1 MAGADQSCYAFVG
14 SFTTAERKARGDGIH
29 LFKIGADGSFTHVR
43 HAAKLDNPSFLI
55 IDQAR
60 NILYAAHGDRDFASA
75 FAIDP
80 GTREL
85 RELGRAA
92 TGGLN
97 GVHLVLDPSR
107 AFLVLANY
115 TSGSVAVLPVSPNGS
130 LSDAV
135 QVLKFEG
142 PSGPIR
148 GEQDGARPHQV
159 VLDPTGRFVLV
170 PDKGLDRVFILR
182 FDPAAGRLAPT
193 EPGYVETRR
202 GAGPRHLAFHP
213 SLPIVW
219 VLNELDST
227 ITTYRWDDKQP
238 SLTPL
243 EIHTTLPTDFVGNSA
258 SAEIAVSSSG
268 RVVMVT
274 NRGHGGVAA
283 FASDPSTGL
292 LQPRQWL
299 KTGRDPRFAT
309 MSPDGRFLLVAN
321 EQSDTI
327 VTFGLDETGERLA
340 ETGIVVKT
348 LSPVTI
354 AFASE

>member
-1 MAGADQSCYAFVG
+1 MAGADHSCYAFVG
-14 SFTTAERKARGDGIH
+14 SFTTVERKARGDGIH
-29 LFKIGADGSFTHVR
+29 LFKVGADGSFVHVR
-43 HAAKLDNPSFLI
+43 HAAKLENPSFLI
-55 IDQAR
+55 IDQIR
-60 NILYAAHGDRDFASA
+60 KVLYAAHGDRDFATA
-75 FAIDP
+75 FAIDS
-80 GTREL
+80 GTKEL

-107 AFLVLANY
+107 EFLVLANY
-115 TSGSVAVLPVSPNGS
+115 SSGSVAVLPVASDGS
-130 LSDAV
+130 LSDAT
-135 QVLKFEG
+135 QVLKLDG
-142 PSGPIR
+142 PPGPFR
-148 GEQDGARPHQV
+148 GEQDGARPHHV
-159 VLDPTGRFVLV
+159 VLDPSGRFALV

-182 FDPAAGRLAPT
+182 FDQTAGRLLPT

-227 ITTYRWDDKQP
+227 IATYRWDEKQP

-243 EIHTTLPTDFVGNSA
+243 EVHTTLPSDFVGNSA

-268 RVVMVT
+268 RMVMVT

-292 LQPRQWL
+292 LRPKQWL

-309 MSPDGRFLLVAN
+309 LSPDGHFLFVAN

-327 VTFGLDETGERLA
+327 VSLAVDDVGERLV
-340 ETGIVVKT
+340 ETGMVMPT

-354 AFASE
+354 AFVS